1 MQYKGFHFLQ
11 LIVLP
16 NNMQHY
22 AIEQGSHNAG
32 VTGSSPVIA
41 TKLLY

>member
-1 MQYKGFHFLQ
+1 MQYKGFYFLQ

-32 VTGSSPVIA
+32 VASSSLAIA